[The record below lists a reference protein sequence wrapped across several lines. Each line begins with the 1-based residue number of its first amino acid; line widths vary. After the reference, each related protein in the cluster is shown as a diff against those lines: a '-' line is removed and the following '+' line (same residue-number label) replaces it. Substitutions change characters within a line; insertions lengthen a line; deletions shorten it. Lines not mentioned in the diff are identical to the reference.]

1 MRTILI
7 AVTLAVFLAACGKDS
22 VGFET
27 LETAKNQARENSL
40 FNAQKFRAE
49 NPAVNDWTVVSNG
62 DSSQTNECP
71 QGDGWA
77 TLTFYSPDKTH
88 KQNVKCSTVSAAT
101 GCLFDSDFKGKP
113 FAADDGRC
121 NAHIPHPLPKI
132 GR

>member
-7 AVTLAVFLAACGKDS
+7 AALVAVALAACGKQEVSFD
-22 VGFET
+22 T

-62 DSSQTNECP
+62 DSSQTNDCP

-77 TLTFYSPDKTH
+77 TLSFYSPDKSKTI
-88 KQNVKCSTVSAAT
+88 KVKCSTVSAAT
-101 GCLFDSDFKGKP
+101 GCLFDSEFKGKP

-121 NAHIPHPLPKI
+121 SQHSPHPLPKI